1 MRWIEGEGGDIDIN
15 RRIQGRFR
23 GQMSKTKSK

>member
-1 MRWIEGEGGDIDIN
+1 MRWIEEGGDIDIN
-15 RRIQGRFR
+15 WRRHRRFR

>member
-1 MRWIEGEGGDIDIN
+1 MRWIEEEGGDIDIN
-15 RRIQGRFR
+15 WRRHRRFR